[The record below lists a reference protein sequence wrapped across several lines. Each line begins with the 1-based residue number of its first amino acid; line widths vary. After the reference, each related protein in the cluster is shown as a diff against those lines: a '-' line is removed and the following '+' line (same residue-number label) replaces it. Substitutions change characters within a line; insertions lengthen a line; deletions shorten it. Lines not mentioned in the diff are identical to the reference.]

1 MTSTGDAAVNKTH
14 SVMEDVEKV
23 ITRWQKEKQRLPL
36 QERLNRMMKESFS
49 KDILFKLKKDRENC
63 HTEGIFFYVLVLIMH
78 IFFSDGHN
86 FIF

>member
-23 ITRWQKEKQRLPL
+23 ITRW